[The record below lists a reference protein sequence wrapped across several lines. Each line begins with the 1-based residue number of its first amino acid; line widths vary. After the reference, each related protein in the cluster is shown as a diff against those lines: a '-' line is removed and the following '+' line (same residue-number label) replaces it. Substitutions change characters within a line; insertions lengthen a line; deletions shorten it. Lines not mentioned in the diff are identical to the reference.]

1 MNPPVAGVANFGK
14 QAVVQ
19 GETGIPEVN
28 FLPSRPISGLSIP
41 KLNMGLIVVLSRVVA
56 ELEEDCVSN
65 GFKGDLQYP
74 SPHKSDG

>member
-1 MNPPVAGVANFGK
+1 MNSPVAGVANCGK
-14 QAVVQ
+14 QAVVP
-19 GETGIPEVN
+19 GETGIPEAN

-65 GFKGDLQYP
+65 GFKADLQCP
-74 SPHKSDG
+74 SPHKSGG